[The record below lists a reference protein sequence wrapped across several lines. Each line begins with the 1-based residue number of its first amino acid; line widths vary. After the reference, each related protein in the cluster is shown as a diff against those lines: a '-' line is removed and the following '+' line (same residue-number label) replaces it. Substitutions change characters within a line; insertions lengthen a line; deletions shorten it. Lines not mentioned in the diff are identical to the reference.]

1 MIEQIEEEKKEKP
14 VKAKKPE
21 KTDQKKKW
29 LIIHNQE
36 GAEGKQAVPVSVN
49 GKMYNIPRNTRVE
62 VPTSVIEALKNAE
75 YTLYDDKGN
84 PSNARRFM
92 FEVSEIDEE

>member
-1 MIEQIEEEKKEKP
+1 LIEQIEEEKKEKQ
-14 VKAKKPE
+14 VKAKKHE

-36 GAEGKQAVPVSVN
+36 GSEGKQAVPVSVN

-62 VPTSVIEALKNAE
+62 VPISVIETLKNAE
-75 YTLYDDKGN
+75 YTLYDDKGK

-92 FEVSEIDEE
+92 FEVSDIDEE